1 MTEEDVKNALPDLQ
15 MVVKLQSAHCKHKQL
30 RDALLV
36 EFEEVCLTYSAALSH
51 RIDYPEVSL
60 IARKKMKESSKKTKN
75 IAHGKIIRNMV
86 RLFDQNADF
95 ITARRENVSLSVCS
109 KCILRFRDDALV
121 IRI

>member
-1 MTEEDVKNALPDLQ
+1 MPNYFFSRTTVLTEEDVKNALPDLQ
-15 MVVKLQSAHCKHKQL
+15 MVVKLQAAHCKHKQL

-60 IARKKMKESSKKTKN
+60 IARKKMKEFSKKTKN

-86 RLFDQNADF
+86 KLMDQNADF
-95 ITARRENVSLSVCS
+95 ITARRENVS
-109 KCILRFRDDALV
+109 FY
-121 IRI
+121 